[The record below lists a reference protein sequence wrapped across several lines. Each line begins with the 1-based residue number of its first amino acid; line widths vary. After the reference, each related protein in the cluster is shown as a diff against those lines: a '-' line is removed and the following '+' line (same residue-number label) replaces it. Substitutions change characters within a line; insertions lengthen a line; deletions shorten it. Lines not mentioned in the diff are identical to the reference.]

1 MSKCHLWKRRRP
13 SKPVREQQPR
23 YSPVMRLTGNFA
35 VPASKMKNQ
44 PAARAWNR
52 KNLRLCV
59 DWLLGIHG
67 SRNINSTTLACR
79 APLLTRVLN
88 VVTASSPAVS
98 VQSVSSANCMQKDE
112 EAFNCSNQCWEIL
125 RQHVRGGR
133 GRKKSPL
140 GKNRV
145 RLSQCFPCTT
155 LFFLLIW
162 LNCFQSRD
170 QIVPFT
176 PTLRKV
182 NVGLM
187 CALPSWGALWC
198 FWSFVIWSHDPT
210 SGHPWIDHRDWS
222 LFFLLNCVL
231 AILQEDPLS
240 LKCVY
245 TVIVFVW
252 IVARFLCYMVN
263 MC

>member
-1 MSKCHLWKRRRP
+1 MSWRPPRRPRPCKVFPPLTACKRTKSPSTVLTSVGKFCANTSREGEEEKNPCWGWKRR
-13 SKPVREQQPR
+13 
-23 YSPVMRLTGNFA
+23 
-35 VPASKMKNQ
+35 
-44 PAARAWNR
+44 
-52 KNLRLCV
+52 
-59 DWLLGIHG
+59 
-67 SRNINSTTLACR
+67 
-79 APLLTRVLN
+79 
-88 VVTASSPAVS
+88 
-98 VQSVSSANCMQKDE
+98 
-112 EAFNCSNQCWEIL
+112 
-125 RQHVRGGR
+125 
-133 GRKKSPL
+133 
-140 GKNRV
+140 KNRV
-145 RLSQCFPCTT
+145 RLSQCFPCRISRCFDS
-155 LFFLLIW
+155 FFLFIW
-162 LNCFQSRD
+162 LNCFQCRD

-210 SGHPWIDHRDWS
+210 SRHPWETTGIEV
-222 LFFLLNCVL
+222 FFLLNCVQ

-263 MC
+263 MCETWVSPESEVLLTPGKKYSTAKKWPEGMC